1 VTSSADSNAIV
12 VDTGVFGADL
22 LRTQTPLVAS
32 YLPFLAGRPAL
43 ISFISAAELRY
54 GARRAGWGGP
64 RLRRLEDRIA
74 SAEIVWPGPD
84 LAAAYVDLRVA
95 CAVQGHAL
103 GERIH
108 EADRWIAA
116 TAVWLGVPLV
126 THDGVF
132 RNTPGLRLLTTLT

>member
-1 VTSSADSNAIV
+1 
-12 VDTGVFGADL
+12 
-22 LRTQTPLVAS
+22 
-32 YLPFLAGRPAL
+32 
-43 ISFISAAELRY
+43 
-54 GARRAGWGGP
+54 
-64 RLRRLEDRIA
+64 LRRLEDRIA

-95 CAVQGHAL
+95 CAAQGHAL

>member
-1 VTSSADSNAIV
+1 VNSPADRNAIV

-22 LRTQTPLVAS
+22 LRTQTPLVTS

-64 RLRRLEDRIA
+64 RLRRLDDRIA

-95 CAVQGHAL
+95 CAAQGHAL

-132 RNTPGLRLLTTLT
+132 RDTPGLRLLTTLT

>member
-1 VTSSADSNAIV
+1 VSSPADRNAIV

-22 LRTQTPLVAS
+22 LRTQAPLVMS

-43 ISFISAAELRY
+43 ISFMTAVELRY
-54 GARRAGWGGP
+54 GARRAGWGVP
-64 RLRRLEDRIA
+64 RLRRLEERIA
-74 SAEIVWPGPD
+74 TAEIVWPGPD
-84 LAAAYVDLRVA
+84 LAAAYVDLRLACVA
-95 CAVQGHAL
+95 QGHAL

-132 RNTPGLRLLTTLT
+132 RNAPGLRLLTTLT